1 VSIKK
6 LSQLADDQ
14 SPWCSPEHSYLYKDL
29 TQKHIDQLDN
39 IASPVHLQANEYLM
53 HQHSDAHHV
62 YNLVSGNLLVER
74 IASTGRRQVLA
85 FVFPGDLLGF
95 PHNNFF
101 EFSVTA
107 LTSAT
112 VASYHR
118 KEFLRISDDIPEL
131 KHNME
136 QISSNVLASALD
148 QVFALGQKKAHE
160 RICFLLKQLLQ
171 RQSGAVAEDLV
182 LPMTRQD
189 MADYL
194 GLTIET
200 VSRAFAKLKTEKII
214 DVHHINHIEIL
225 DLEQLEEF
233 ACAE

>member
-1 VSIKK
+1 MTIK
-6 LSQLADDQ
+6 QLAPVDDNT
-14 SPWCSPEHSYLYKDL
+14 SPWCAPEQSYLYRGL
-29 TQKHIDQLDN
+29 SQQHIDQLDK
-39 IASPVHLQANEYLM
+39 IASPVQLEAHDYLM
-53 HQHSDAHHV
+53 HQHSDARHV
-62 YNLVSGNLLVER
+62 YNVVSGNLLVER

-85 FVFPGDLLGF
+85 FLFPGDFLGF
-95 PHNNFF
+95 THNDFF
-101 EFSVTA
+101 EFSVSA
-107 LTSAT
+107 LTPAT
-112 VASYHR
+112 VAAYQR
-118 KEFLRISDDIPEL
+118 KEFFRLSDDIPDL

-171 RQSGAVAEDLV
+171 RQQGAVAEDLV

-200 VSRAFAKLKTEKII
+200 VSRAFAKLKAEGVI
-214 DVHHINHIEIL
+214 DVHNINHVEIL
-225 DLEQLEEF
+225 DLEEVELL
-233 ACAE
+233 ACAD

>member
-1 VSIKK
+1 MSIKQ
-6 LSQLADDQ
+6 LSPSADDQ
-14 SPWCSPEHSYLYKDL
+14 SPWCSPEQSFLYKDL
-29 TQKHIDQLDN
+29 TQAHMDKLDE
-39 IASPVHLQANEYLM
+39 IANPINLQANDYLM

-85 FVFPGDLLGF
+85 FLFPGDFLGF

-107 LTSAT
+107 LTPAT
-112 VASYHR
+112 VAAYHR
-118 KEFLRISDDIPEL
+118 KEFLRLSDEIPEL

-200 VSRAFAKLKTEKII
+200 VSRAFAKLKNEQII
-214 DVHHINHIEIL
+214 DVHHINHVEIL
-225 DLEQLEEF
+225 NLEELEEL
-233 ACAE
+233 ACAD